1 MIIHFKEF
9 ITEGFLNIFNKKKES
24 IENDNEKILRMIY
37 DKEPE
42 LQKYKFEVD
51 SWNRRGDLLP
61 REKRNDEII
70 TNLNGIDVIF
80 DTVTKIYEISIAP
93 RYDFDFSLRIL
104 NLIDENYDTLSH
116 NLYKS
121 SISTKSILFTEMSEE
136 RKFELDTKKYT
147 L

>member
-136 RKFELDTKKYT
+136 RKFELDTKKYN

>member
-1 MIIHFKEF
+1 
-9 ITEGFLNIFNKKKES
+9 
-24 IENDNEKILRMIY
+24 MIY

-136 RKFELDTKKYT
+136 RKFELDTKKYN

>member
-37 DKEPE
+37 DKETE
-42 LQKYKFEVD
+42 LQKYKFDVD

-61 REKRNDEII
+61 SEKRNDEII
-70 TNLNGIDVIF
+70 TSLNGIDVIF

-121 SISTKSILFTEMSEE
+121 SISTKYILFTEMSEE
-136 RKFELDTKKYT
+136 RKFELDTKKYN